1 MIVTKRWK
9 YGCPKGHIQI
19 RTLRRGKHAGQIFC
33 KSCMD
38 WYPAKVL
45 RKNHDAAELSKASA
59 HTHDTHNTHTHDT
72 HLKRENTQ
80 ERVNECVCVSDG
92 FREFE

>member
-1 MIVTKRWK
+1 MSVTNRWK
-9 YGCPKGHIQI
+9 YGCPKGHTQI

-45 RKNHDAAELSKASA
+45 RSEIKPE
-59 HTHDTHNTHTHDT
+59 
-72 HLKRENTQ
+72 RERQIWHINKKSIIT
-80 ERVNECVCVSDG
+80 
-92 FREFE
+92 